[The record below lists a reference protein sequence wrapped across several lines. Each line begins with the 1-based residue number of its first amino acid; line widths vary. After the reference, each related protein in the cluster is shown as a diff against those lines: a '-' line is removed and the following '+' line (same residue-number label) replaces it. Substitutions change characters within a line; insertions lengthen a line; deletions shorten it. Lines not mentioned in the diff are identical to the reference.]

1 MSETVQEQNVDA
13 PEDSRDLQNLAPPVL
28 EEVVRNFRAIRN
40 DILRYGVWN
49 IRNLTDEEFNH
60 ATDERLLGYFQTD
73 LLETRFLSK
82 GRRVTIVD
90 LWNWFDDMMR
100 GAIPIEVGG
109 REMYLEIRDK
119 DLEKVRKRVAE
130 IREFFPILEEG
141 DLEGFKRAK
150 FKLRRVVMRLTY
162 DIHHL
167 TKRLDK
173 YRKNAG
179 LMRSRHHADAAAHD
193 HVEPPAAAVAD

>member
-109 REMYLEIRDK
+109 REMYLDIRDK